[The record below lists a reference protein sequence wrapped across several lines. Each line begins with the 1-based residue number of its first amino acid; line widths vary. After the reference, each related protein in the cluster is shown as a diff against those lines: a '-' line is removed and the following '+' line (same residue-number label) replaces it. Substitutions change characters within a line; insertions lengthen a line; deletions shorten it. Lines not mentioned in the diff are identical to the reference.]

1 VGAFAASEVIQDQVV
16 IVNPAAGL
24 FSPAASVAV
33 AHIRASR
40 QWTRVEGWL
49 SYRVCAE
56 FSWGA
61 SRESS
66 CWQLVPAP
74 PTHWESAALVS
85 AAVARRHAGANV
97 RVSLSSAG

>member
-49 SYRVCAE
+49 S
-56 FSWGA
+56 
-61 SRESS
+61 
-66 CWQLVPAP
+66 
-74 PTHWESAALVS
+74 
-85 AAVARRHAGANV
+85 
-97 RVSLSSAG
+97 